1 MKIAIINRVETARL
15 SFPDLIGDLNM
26 CKISK
31 PTTSATVTPTVDPAS
46 IARCGIPAPTA
57 NGRGNIKLSLA
68 ADAAAKMAAL
78 EKPLPPQA
86 QAILY
91 TLDQLGGTA
100 SQADLIKALDDSD
113 SVLSTVQTS
122 TRILTFYRKDLIKKK
137 LITAGV

>member
-1 MKIAIINRVETARL
+1 M
-15 SFPDLIGDLNM
+15 S
-26 CKISK
+26 KISK

-57 NGRGNIKLSLA
+57 NGRGNIKLSLV
-68 ADAAAKMAAL
+68 ADAKAKMNAL

-100 SQADLIKALDDSD
+100 SQADLIKALEDSD

-122 TRILTFYRKDLIKKK
+122 TRILTFYRKRLLKEK

>member
-1 MKIAIINRVETARL
+1 MT
-15 SFPDLIGDLNM
+15 
-26 CKISK
+26 KISK
-31 PTTSATVTPTVDPAS
+31 PTTSATVTPTVDAAS
-46 IARCGIPAPTA
+46 VARCGIPAPTA

-68 ADAAAKMAAL
+68 ADAADKMAAL

-100 SQADLIKALDDSD
+100 SQADLIKALDDGD

-122 TRILTFYRKDLIKKK
+122 TRILTFYRKRLLKEK

>member
-1 MKIAIINRVETARL
+1 M
-15 SFPDLIGDLNM
+15 S
-26 CKISK
+26 KISK
-31 PTTSATVTPTVDPAS
+31 PSTSATVTPTVDKAS
-46 IARCGIPAPTA
+46 VARCGIPAPTT

-68 ADAAAKMAAL
+68 ADAADKMAAL

-122 TRILTFYRKDLIKKK
+122 TRILTFYRKRLLKEK